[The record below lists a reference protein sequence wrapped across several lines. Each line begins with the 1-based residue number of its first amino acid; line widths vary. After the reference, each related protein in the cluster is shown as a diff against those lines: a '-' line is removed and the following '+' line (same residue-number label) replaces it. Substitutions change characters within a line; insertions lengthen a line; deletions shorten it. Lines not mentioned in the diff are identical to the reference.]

1 MRLNLLHP
9 RHWASWLGVAL
20 IYSLGRLPF
29 PLLWAFGSFIGGLS
43 YLFAGSRRQIARRN
57 LQCCF
62 PLLSNLVRERLLWTH
77 FIWLGVA
84 ALTQGVRWGISPA
97 RIQRLVRIRNRSIID
112 TYLAAGR
119 PIILLAPHF
128 IALELGGAGLTA
140 LVHPCVHMYQRLRN
154 PVIDWRVQRARCQF
168 GSIPIERSDDLRS
181 LIRVIKSG
189 APFIYLPDQDA
200 GRRGIFVPFC
210 NQPAATVPML
220 GRFAALTNAVVI
232 PTITRFLPWGRGVE
246 LCFDTPLE
254 HFPSGDSIADTTH
267 MNQVIESHVRHLP
280 AQYFWVHRRFKTR
293 PPHLPSLYSQKQ
305 KR

>member
-1 MRLNLLHP
+1 MPLKLLHP
-9 RHWASWLGVAL
+9 RHWVSWLGVAI
-20 IYSLGRLPF
+20 IYLLGRLPF

-43 YLFAGSRRQIARRN
+43 YLFAGSRRRIARSN

-62 PLLSNLVRERLLWTH
+62 PTLSNIAREYLLWKH

-84 ALTQGVRWGISPA
+84 VLTQGVRWEISPA
-97 RIQRLVRIRNRSIID
+97 RVRRLVHIRNQSIID
-112 TYLAAGR
+112 TYLTADR

-154 PVIDWRVQRARCQF
+154 PVMDWRVRRARCQF
-168 GSIPIERSDDLRS
+168 GSIPIERSDDLRG
-181 LIRVIKSG
+181 LIRIIKAG
-189 APFIYLPDQDA
+189 TPFIYLPDQDA

-210 NQPAATVPML
+210 DQPASTVPML
-220 GRFAALTNAVVI
+220 GRFAAKTNAVVI

-246 LCFDTPLE
+246 LCFYPPLE
-254 HFPSGDSIADTTH
+254 QFPSGDQIADTTQ
-267 MNQVIESHVRHLP
+267 MNQVIEAHVRDLP

-293 PPHLPSLYSQKQ
+293 PDHLSPLYYV
-305 KR
+305 KRKR